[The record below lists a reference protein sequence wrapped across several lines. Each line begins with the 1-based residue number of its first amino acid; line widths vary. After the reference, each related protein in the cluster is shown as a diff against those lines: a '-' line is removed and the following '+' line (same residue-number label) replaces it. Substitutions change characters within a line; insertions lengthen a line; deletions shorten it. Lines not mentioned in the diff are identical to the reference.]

1 MPRVLTVRLAERE
14 YAVEPL
20 KVDRK
25 KLYGWTEIEA
35 LDDERQLCKLVST
48 DESGGLLIGKGGV
61 AMGLF
66 SPGGD
71 WVDRSSLKVVDRDG
85 TPAPFFPSSYKTG
98 IVLDREVA
106 EDEFLDYDITD
117 YYQLRNAPP
126 ELKKAVGK
134 KIYTFPYSYGDSY
147 EPSSAFLMGAGQ
159 GLFMLIGCRNRFD
172 LLCPANSEAIGDD
185 DDELPDELDFSMFG

>member
-1 MPRVLTVRLAERE
+1 MPRVLTVRIADRE

-35 LDDERQLCKLVST
+35 VDDEQRLCKLVST

-61 AMGLF
+61 AMGIF
-66 SPGGD
+66 SPEGE
-71 WVDRSSLKVVDRDG
+71 WIDRASLKVVERDG
-85 TPAPFFPSSYKTG
+85 APAPFFPSSYKTG
-98 IVLDREVA
+98 IALDRQIS
-106 EDEFLDYDITD
+106 EDELLDYDITD

-134 KIYTFPYSYGDSY
+134 RIYSFCYSYGDSF
-147 EPSSAFLMGAGQ
+147 EPSSAFLMRAEQ
-159 GLFMLIGCRNRFD
+159 GLFMLIGCRNHFD
-172 LLCPANSEAIGDD
+172 LLCPANSETIGDD
-185 DDELPDELDFSMFG
+185 DEELSDDLDFSMFG

>member
-1 MPRVLTVRLAERE
+1 MPRVLTVRIADRE

-35 LDDERQLCKLVST
+35 VDDEQRLCKLVST

-61 AMGLF
+61 AMGIF
-66 SPGGD
+66 SPEGE

-85 TPAPFFPSSYKTG
+85 APAPFFPSSYKTG
-98 IVLDREVA
+98 ITLDRKVS
-106 EDEFLDYDITD
+106 EDELLDYDITD
-117 YYQLRNAPP
+117 YYQLRNASA

-134 KIYTFPYSYGDSY
+134 NIFSYWYSYGDSY
-147 EPSSAFLMGAGQ
+147 EPSSAFLMRAGQ
-159 GLFMLIGCRNRFD
+159 GLFMLIGCRNHFD
-172 LLCPANSEAIGDD
+172 LLCPANSETIGDD
-185 DDELPDELDFSMFG
+185 DEELPDDLDFSMFS